1 MKLPKEPIETGD
13 WVDLKLKK
21 LPDGSFGFEPKDA
34 RAAKELMAKFNW
46 TLKATP
52 LGRFLGCLA
61 ELVVEFELSDLK
73 LQYDFK
79 EPDETQDRADF
90 RLTARSGADIWIEV
104 KSCPYYGDS
113 VIIEG
118 EKTEFDYLIG
128 VKILRDRAKIVG
140 YLNVNE
146 VVEGFPFYQVG
157 EHDRIV
163 STPGRPIPLSELR
176 PIGELWEILRDRVNT
191 E

>member
-1 MKLPKEPIETGD
+1 LRLPKEPLEAGD

-21 LPDGSFGFEPKDA
+21 LPDGSFRFEPEDIRSAKD
-34 RAAKELMAKFNW
+34 LMVKFNW

-61 ELVVEFELSDLK
+61 ELVVEFALTDIK

-79 EPDETQDRADF
+79 QPDETQDRADF
-90 RLTARSGADIWIEV
+90 RLMARSGADIWIEV
-104 KSCPYYGDS
+104 KSCPHYGNY
-113 VIIEG
+113 IIIAG

-140 YLNVNE
+140 YLHVNE

-163 STPGRPIPLSELR
+163 STPGRPIPLSGLR
-176 PIGELWEILRDRVNT
+176 PIGELWDILRGV
-191 E
+191 